1 MDAQKN
7 RLSQIVARAKF
18 LEKKPSVL
26 VALEEISEMYVMT
39 QINVIRNGY
48 RMRYL
53 VDRTFSKVSKF
64 GCVIIKV
71 YLVVLMRRHSHRY

>member
-7 RLSQIVARAKF
+7 RLSPIVARK
-18 LEKKPSVL
+18 EKKPSVL

-53 VDRTFSKVSKF
+53 VD
-64 GCVIIKV
+64 
-71 YLVVLMRRHSHRY
+71 